1 MFGFYSKRQKHYD
14 IVKHILR
21 KDYKI
26 ESELNSNF
34 TWLSEYKSIVSE
46 AVRNEINDE
55 EVAIKVATRY
65 CVKLVIHDQ
74 MQEAKQIA
82 PRLLLAAEYFL
93 SRGLISKEVW
103 DYVHTELSNS
113 VLSTKDKK

>member
-26 ESELNSNF
+26 ESELNPNF
-34 TWLSEYKSIVSE
+34 ILVSEYKSIVSE
-46 AVRNEINDE
+46 AVRNEISDE
-55 EVAIKVATRY
+55 EVAIKVAARY
-65 CVKLVIHDQ
+65 CAKLAVHDQ
-74 MQEAKQIA
+74 IQEAKQIT

-103 DYVHTELSNS
+103 DYVHAELSNS
-113 VLSTKDKK
+113 VLSTKDKM